1 MPLTNQPAAMTEHPL
16 WAAPPADTVVK
27 RARSTAQI
35 YVSGASKEAG
45 VQNAV
50 QCSVERDMSS
60 KHLLEFY
67 ANKNKF
73 SPQLSLHAFF
83 CQKIKK
89 QNKTPST
96 Q

>member
-1 MPLTNQPAAMTEHPL
+1 MPLTNQPAALIERPL
-16 WAAPPADTVVK
+16 WAAPPAGTAVK

-50 QCSVERDMSS
+50 QRSVERDMSS

-83 CQKIKK
+83 Y
-89 QNKTPST
+89 
-96 Q
+96 